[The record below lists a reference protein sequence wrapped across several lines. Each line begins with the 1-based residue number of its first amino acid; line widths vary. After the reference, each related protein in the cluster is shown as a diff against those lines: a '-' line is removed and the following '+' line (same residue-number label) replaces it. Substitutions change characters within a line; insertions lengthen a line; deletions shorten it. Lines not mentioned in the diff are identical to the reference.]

1 MGLMDGVLGGLVGAG
16 VTAAIQN
23 YIQKQGG
30 LPAVVNQ
37 FEQQGLGGVV
47 QSWIGKGHNQPISS
61 AQLQQVV
68 GNDLLQQL
76 SAKTGVPVPDLL
88 QKLSQVLPETIDKM
102 TPDGV
107 IPAADTRR

>member
-30 LPAVVNQ
+30 LPAVVQQ
-37 FEQQGLGGVV
+37 FEKNGLGGLV
-47 QSWIGKGHNQPISS
+47 QSWIGKGQNLPISP
-61 AQLQQVV
+61 AQLQGVV

-76 SAKTGVPVPDLL
+76 SAKTGVSVPDLL
-88 QKLSQVLPETIDKM
+88 QKLSQVLPETVDKM

-107 IPAADTRR
+107 IPGSRT

>member
-30 LPAVVNQ
+30 LPAVVQQ
-37 FEQQGLGGVV
+37 FEQHGLGGIV
-47 QSWIGKGHNQPISS
+47 QSWIGKGQNQPISP

-68 GNDLLQQL
+68 GSDLLQQL
-76 SAKTGVPVPDLL
+76 SAKTGVSMPDLL
-88 QKLSQVLPETIDKM
+88 HKLSQLLPETVDKM

-107 IPAADTRR
+107 IPGART

>member
-16 VTAAIQN
+16 VAAAIQN

-30 LPAVVNQ
+30 LPALVQQ
-37 FEQQGLGGVV
+37 FETNGLGGLV
-47 QSWIGKGHNQPISS
+47 QSWIGKGHNQPISP

-68 GNDLLQQL
+68 GSDLLQQL
-76 SAKTGVPVPDLL
+76 SAKTGITVPDLL
-88 QKLSQVLPETIDKM
+88 QKLAQVLPETVDKM

-107 IPAADTRR
+107 IPNIHS

>member
-16 VTAAIQN
+16 VTVAIQN

-30 LPAVVNQ
+30 LPAVVQQ
-37 FEQQGLGGVV
+37 FEQHGLGGLV
-47 QSWIGKGHNQPISS
+47 QSWIGTGHNQPISP

-68 GNDLLQQL
+68 GSDLLRQL
-76 SAKTGVPVPDLL
+76 SAKTGVPTHDLL
-88 QKLSQVLPETIDKM
+88 QKLSQVLPETIDRM

-107 IPAADTRR
+107 IPGPDTQR